1 MDTDQGVRESTFGL
15 ATLSENPLGEVRR
28 CGRTSRS
35 DPSGSVGAIARRRCF
50 PSCYVSCYPLT
61 SDLLVFVFVIPL
73 LSTPGGAGRSW
84 NSGAFSRGGSA
95 SSSLFHFRMSLA
107 FTSVLINH

>member
-1 MDTDQGVRESTFGL
+1 MDTDQGVGEGTFGL

-50 PSCYVSCYPLT
+50 PSCYVSCYPFMSSLV
-61 SDLLVFVFVIPL
+61 VFVFVIRL